1 MVEDRYNVLIGTT
14 IQAENMTLENA
25 LLFVK
30 ALFQTYWA
38 DPDIAITIDKLKYQD
53 IDEE

>member
-1 MVEDRYNVLIGTT
+1 MVEDRYNVLIGST

-25 LLFVK
+25 LLFAK
-30 ALFQTYWA
+30 ALFQEYWA

-53 IDEE
+53 IDE

>member
-1 MVEDRYNVLIGTT
+1 MVEDKYNVLIGTT

-30 ALFQTYWA
+30 ALFQEYWA
-38 DPDIAITIDKLKYQD
+38 DPDIKITIDKLKY
-53 IDEE
+53 EEIN